1 MFKRVGI
8 ALAVAIIAAATFAF
22 AHGSGKKSTEPHG
35 CGTACAEH
43 HSAAMKA
50 GDEIARHLG
59 EAKASATLA
68 EMRTHVE
75 MAETSMNEMKKAMT
89 LCMESCGMHSEKK
102 ALGKVV
108 DPVCGMEI
116 DTTGAVTATYRGK
129 TYYFCTEDNKAKFL
143 KDPDRYTA
151 ERS

>member
-1 MFKRVGI
+1 MVKRVGI
-8 ALAVAIIAAATFAF
+8 VFAAAIIAAAFVF
-22 AHGSGKKSTEPHG
+22 AHGSGKKSDDTHG
-35 CGTACAEH
+35 CMAACAEH

-50 GDEIARHLG
+50 GDELGRHLA
-59 EAKASATLA
+59 EAKGSATLA

-75 MAETSMNEMKKAMT
+75 MAEASMNEMKKHMST
-89 LCMESCGMHSEKK
+89 CMESCGRHSDKK

-116 DTTGAVTATYRGK
+116 DTTAAVTATHQGK
-129 TYYFCTEDNKAKFL
+129 TYYFCTEDNRAKFL

-151 ERS
+151 KRS